1 MNPLYMYEGNLR
13 EFGVDC
19 YFPRYDYKEVDA
31 CLIYLKINGKY
42 NIPNIIITLAKDG
55 LIRILDISDKTVE
68 LFIWRLNNC
77 LRFKTAM

>member
-1 MNPLYMYEGNLR
+1 MNPLYMYEGILR

-42 NIPNIIITLAKDG
+42 NIPNIIITLAKYG
-55 LIRILDISDKTVE
+55 LIKILDISDETIE
-68 LFIWRLNNC
+68 LFMWHLNNY
-77 LRFKTAM
+77 LRFRTVM